1 MKLKKLFAGVVAAAM
16 IATMSFPAFAALNAT
31 TTDGVD
37 VGGEVSITKTYF
49 GTGFGEETV
58 KLVIDNG
65 GKPTDIIHSSMTAAE
80 IAAAKN
86 SMTISIASDQE
97 NGITVNDTT
106 GEGTFKV
113 KLPDYSRVGT
123 YIYKIHEDKG
133 NTAGMTYDEAQ
144 RWLVVHVINNMN
156 GDNYGTGLTCKVG
169 MFTSDPTN
177 LSGDD
182 LKAVKSGGFTN
193 TYKNGNFTVEKK
205 VKGNMADR
213 DKVFNFRVTFTG
225 IEHMNGKIKV
235 GDDEIAL
242 TAVDNNTAT
251 YDFVLTHDQSIKFS
265 NIPYGV
271 TATVNELHV
280 DENGNKTVIAN
291 APGAKNDVYDVT
303 YVDNQSVTIGMIKA
317 DNKVVDNTDL
327 TAHIT
332 NTSSEHVDTGVIL
345 DNAPYILMLTVVAA
359 GAMTLVIK
367 KRREE
372 E

>member
-31 TTDGVD
+31 TTDGVG
-37 VGGEVSITKTYF
+37 VGDEVSITKTYV
-49 GTGFGEETV
+49 GEGFGQETV
-58 KLVIDNG
+58 KLVIDND
-65 GKPTDIIHSSMTAAE
+65 GKPTDIIHSSMTSAE

-86 SMTISIASDQE
+86 SMTISIPTSQTD
-97 NGITVNDTT
+97 GITVKDTEGT
-106 GEGTFKV
+106 GTFKV
-113 KLPDYSRVGT
+113 KLPSYTRVGT

-144 RWLVVHVINNMN
+144 RWLVVHVINKMV
-156 GDNYGTGLTCKVG
+156 GDNYDTGLTCKVG

-177 LSGDD
+177 MTEQQL
-182 LKAVKSGGFTN
+182 AAAKSGGFTN
-193 TYKNGNFTVEKK
+193 TYENGKFTVEKK

-213 DKVFNFRVTFTG
+213 DKVFNFRVSFTG
-225 IEHMNGKIKV
+225 IDHMTGKIKAD
-235 GDDEIAL
+235 GKDIDL
-242 TAVDNNTAT
+242 TTDGT
-251 YDFVLTHDQSIKFS
+251 YDFTLKHGESCVFS
-265 NIPYGV
+265 NIPFGV
-271 TATVNELHV
+271 TATVNELQV

-291 APGAKNDVYDVT
+291 TAGAKNDVYDVT
-303 YVDNQSVTIGMIKA
+303 YVDNQSVTIGTIKV
-317 DNKVVDNTDL
+317 DDEVVDNTNL

-332 NTSSEHVDTGVIL
+332 NTSTENVDTGVIL
-345 DNAPYILMLTVVAA
+345 DNAPYILMLAVVAA

>member
-16 IATMSFPAFAALNAT
+16 IATMAFPAFATLNAT

-37 VGGEVSITKTYF
+37 VGGEVSITKTYN
-49 GTGFGEETV
+49 GTGFGQETV

-86 SMTISIASDQE
+86 SMTISIASGQE

-133 NTAGMTYDEAQ
+133 NTAGMTYDEAP
-144 RWLVVHVINNMN
+144 RWLVVHVINNMD
-156 GDNYGTGLTCKVG
+156 GDNYKTGLTCKVG

-193 TYKNGNFTVEKK
+193 TYENGKFTVEKT

-225 IEHMNGKIKV
+225 IEHMNGKIKAN
-235 GDDEIAL
+235 GTEIAL
-242 TAVDNNTAT
+242 DNGT
-251 YDFVLTHDQSIKFS
+251 YDFTLKHGDSCEFT
-265 NIPYGV
+265 NIPFGV

-280 DENGNKTVIAN
+280 DENGNKTVIAK
-291 APGAKNDVYDVT
+291 AEGATNDSYAVSYDN
-303 YVDNQSVTIGMIKA
+303 NQSVTIGSKTEL
-317 DNKVVDNTDL
+317 DGGEVKVNAEFAT
-327 TAHIT
+327 TII
-332 NTSSEHVDTGVIL
+332 NSSTENVDTGVIL
-345 DNAPYILMLTVVAA
+345 DNAPYILMLAVVAG

>member
-16 IATMSFPAFAALNAT
+16 IATMSFPAFATLNAT

-37 VGGEVSITKTYF
+37 VGGEVNITKTYV
-49 GTGFGEETV
+49 GAGFGQETV
-58 KLVIDNG
+58 KLVIDND
-65 GKPTDIIHSSMTAAE
+65 GKPTDIIHSSMTASE
-80 IAAAKN
+80 IATAKN
-86 SMTISIASDQE
+86 NMTISIPSSQTD
-97 NGITVNDTT
+97 GITVKDTEGT
-106 GEGTFKV
+106 GTFKV
-113 KLPDYSRVGT
+113 KLPGYTRVGT
-123 YIYKIHEDKG
+123 YIYKIHEEKG
-133 NTAGMTYDEAQ
+133 NTAGMTYDDAQ

-193 TYKNGNFTVEKK
+193 TYENGKFTVEKK

-225 IEHMNGKIKV
+225 IEHMTGKIKAN
-235 GDDEIAL
+235 GEEITL
-242 TAVDNNTAT
+242 TDGT
-251 YDFVLTHDQSIKFS
+251 YDFTLKHDQSCEFT
-265 NIPYGV
+265 NIPFGV

-291 APGAKNDVYDVT
+291 TAGAQNDVYDVT
-303 YVDNQSVTIGMIKA
+303 YVDNQSVTIGTIKV
-317 DNKVVDNTDL
+317 DDEVVDNTNL

-332 NTSSEHVDTGVIL
+332 NTSTENVDTGVIL
-345 DNAPYILMLTVVAA
+345 DNAPYIAMLTFVAA
-359 GAMTLVIK
+359 GAVFMVIK